1 MRTLK
6 EYFSINTITAKL
18 LLLVKRFPISVLLLA
33 VTEFYNETLFLDGD
47 FFSGRS
53 DVFLQTYLFLTLGV
67 FISAVAALWSE
78 DIVDYGKQYAIT
90 AAVLLLWGVYCFF
103 LFKPLSHPD
112 YTAYIEPVAIG
123 LAVCLSIYFISFLK
137 KDTDKA
143 FWNFTARTTFQY
155 TLATCFGVIIFA
167 GLCGAFYAV
176 GALFNVKIP
185 GTVFKRLA
193 SICLIL
199 FTQIYFLANIPDKNA
214 KHDGEIRLSRS
225 LKALGLYVLAPL
237 VAIYAVILY
246 VYLFKIIL
254 EMELPKGFVSQ
265 LVSSL
270 ACVGFLTVGILY
282 SARLEEKN
290 KAVVYMSRYFGLAML
305 PLLAL
310 MTVGIVRRVSDYGIT
325 IFRGYLIVINLWLYG
340 ICVYHFITKARRIK
354 WIFIS
359 FAAVVL
365 LSSIRFCGLPDVTRH
380 ILTAEVRGYIG
391 DNKISIADKDTAGIT
406 PFFDKLGPENRKKI
420 AEKMEYLRTTYGF
433 ESVKAFFES
442 DVTEK
447 DARYIEN
454 SWEYDKLF
462 AEQIARYD
470 IEWETLEVNNYW
482 RNKTW
487 NVTGY
492 NTFAYIK
499 HPNNYDNGQVRSS
512 IANIKPTN
520 NYDNGQVRNSFE
532 DYRLTVVCNP
542 AGAKKRSFDISL
554 VEIIRPLVNNA
565 KPEMCLKGDG
575 YMLLIDRFEGRYDKS
590 ADSVDLRLLEGYL
603 FYNE

>member
-1 MRTLK
+1 VRSLN
-6 EYFSINTITAKL
+6 EYFSINAITEKL

-33 VTEFYNETLFLDGD
+33 VTEYYNETLFLSGD

-53 DVFLQTYLFLTLGV
+53 DLFIQTYLFLTLGV

-78 DIVDYGKQYAIT
+78 DIVDYGKQCVIT
-90 AAVLLLWGVYCFF
+90 AAILLLWGGYCFF
-103 LFKPLSHPD
+103 LLKPLSHQD
-112 YTAYIEPVAIG
+112 YTAYAEPAAIG
-123 LAVCLSIYFISFLK
+123 LAVLLSIYFISFLK

-143 FWNFTARTTFQY
+143 FWNFTVRTTFQY
-155 TLATCFGVIIFA
+155 TLATCFGIIIFA
-167 GLCGAFYAV
+167 GLSGAFYAV
-176 GALFNVKIP
+176 GALFNLDIP

-214 KHDGEIRLSRS
+214 KHSEDMRLSKPM
-225 LKALGLYVLAPL
+225 KALGLYVLAPL
-237 VAIYAVILY
+237 VAVYAVILY

-254 EMELPKGFVSQ
+254 SMELPKGFVSW

-270 ACVGFLTVGILY
+270 ACVGFFTVGILY
-282 SARLEEKN
+282 PARLEEKN

-310 MTVGIVRRVSDYGIT
+310 MTVGIIRRVSDYGIT
-325 IFRGYLIVINLWLYG
+325 IFRGYLIVINIWLYG
-340 ICVYHFITKARRIK
+340 VCIYHFITKAKRIK

-359 FAAVVL
+359 FTAVAL
-365 LSSIRFCGLPDVTRH
+365 LSSIRFCGLPDVTRY
-380 ILTAEVRGYIG
+380 ILTAEVRGYIS
-391 DNKISIADKDTAGIT
+391 DNKISVADKDTAGIT

-420 AEKMEYLRTTYGF
+420 AEKMEYLRETYGF

-447 DARYIEN
+447 DAKYIEN
-454 SWEYDKLF
+454 LWEYNKSF
-462 AEQIARYD
+462 AEQIAQYND
-470 IEWETLEVNNYW
+470 DWKTLSVYNYW

-492 NTFAYIK
+492 NSFAYIE
-499 HPNNYDNGQVRSS
+499 HPNNSDHEKIRSS
-512 IANIKPTN
+512 FK
-520 NYDNGQVRNSFE
+520 DHE
-532 DYRLTVVCNP
+532 LTVVCNP
-542 AGAKKRSFDISL
+542 AGAKEKSFNISL
-554 VEIIRPLVNNA
+554 VKIIRPLANDTT
-565 KPEMCLKGDG
+565 PEMYLKGDG
-575 YMLLIDRFEGRYDKS
+575 YTLLIDRFEGRYCKS
-590 ADSVDLRLLEGYL
+590 ADSVGLRLRLLCGYL